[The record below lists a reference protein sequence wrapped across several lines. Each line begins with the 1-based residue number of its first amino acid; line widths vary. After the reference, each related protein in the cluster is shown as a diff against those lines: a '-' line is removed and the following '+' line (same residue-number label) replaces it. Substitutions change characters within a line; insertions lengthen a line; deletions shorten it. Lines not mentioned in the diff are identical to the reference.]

1 MQLKIC
7 HIDCLIKK
15 KDILAYLI
23 LCTLVTAAIVYF
35 LCGMSENND
44 TKEDSKAGC
53 ITSLVW
59 GFVMTGIMVL
69 IMMLGK
75 D

>member
-1 MQLKIC
+1 M
-7 HIDCLIKK
+7 
-15 KDILAYLI
+15 LAYLI
-23 LCTLVTAAIVYF
+23 LGTLVTAVIVYF

-44 TKEDSKAGC
+44 TKEYSKASC